1 MRLIHI
7 WKNLYLQFTNND
19 TYKIYQWIVNNQL
32 EKSPQLIFIYKKMR
46 KFPFTYCRISEKC
59 KGQHNL
65 IEDVNQNNLFTHARN
80 KSFSIYLGMKFNFYL
95 VT

>member
-1 MRLIHI
+1 
-7 WKNLYLQFTNND
+7 
-19 TYKIYQWIVNNQL
+19 
-32 EKSPQLIFIYKKMR
+32 MR

-65 IEDVNQNNLFTHARN
+65 TEDVNQNNLFTHARN
-80 KSFSIYLGMKFNFYL
+80 KSFSIYLGTKFNFYL